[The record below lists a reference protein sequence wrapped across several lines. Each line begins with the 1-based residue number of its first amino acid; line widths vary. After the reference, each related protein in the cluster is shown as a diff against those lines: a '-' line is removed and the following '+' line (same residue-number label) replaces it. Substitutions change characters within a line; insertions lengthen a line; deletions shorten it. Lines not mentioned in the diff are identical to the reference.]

1 MSNESS
7 SDKRQHPRI
16 QIELPVQVHGETE
29 RPLVLQMSDI
39 SAQGMQIKMTRS
51 DFEALQ
57 KPGEKEGMSSFF
69 EVQITARLS
78 WVRPDVDEGLTTG
91 WEFDFMEDEERI
103 G

>member
-1 MSNESS
+1 MSNES

-16 QIELPVQVHGETE
+16 QIELPVHVHGETE

-39 SAQGMQIKMTRS
+39 SAQGMQVKMTRS

-57 KPGEKEGMSSFF
+57 RPGEKEGMSNFF

-91 WEFDFMEDEERI
+91 WEFDFMDDEERI